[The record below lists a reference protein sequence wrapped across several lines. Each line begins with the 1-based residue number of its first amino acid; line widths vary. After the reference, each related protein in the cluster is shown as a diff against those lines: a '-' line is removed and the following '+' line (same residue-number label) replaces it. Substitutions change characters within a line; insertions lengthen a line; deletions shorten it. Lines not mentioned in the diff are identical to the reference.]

1 MKSSTRWQTP
11 SLLLATGLAS
21 LGASLAN
28 VVLPSL
34 QGALRAS
41 FAEVQG
47 VVVAYLL
54 ATTLLVVVAGR
65 LGDALGRRRLLLA
78 GLALFAGASA
88 ACGLAPSL
96 PLLIAARAVQG
107 AGAAVLVALAPALAG
122 DAAPRG
128 RAGSA
133 LGLLGTASAVGTALG
148 PTLGGLLLGALDWR
162 APFLVLAALALASL
176 AVAGR
181 HLPAEPAAGRTAG
194 PPLLALLR
202 EPALRAGLIA
212 SALVAAVVMTTTVVG
227 PFHLSRGLGLSPA
240 VVGLLLSV
248 GPAVVA
254 LAGAPAGRLVDRVGA
269 RRAGLAGLAGMV
281 VAALALAALPL
292 RLGVAGYLAPLVG
305 LTACYALFQTANTTA
320 VLGELRPDRRGAVSG
335 VLALS
340 RNLGLLGGASILGGL
355 FGWAA
360 GTGATPAD
368 VALGT
373 QTTFG
378 AATLLLVAALSTLR
392 PRSPADMVRH
402 GQEGARGAEK
412 GADGQEAEAV
422 QSIRVRIH
430 AGSGR
435 SAASSGTCARRARP

>member
-1 MKSSTRWQTP
+1 MTNTTRWQT
-11 SLLLATGLAS
+11 SGLLLATGLAS

-28 VVLPSL
+28 VALPSL
-34 QGALRAS
+34 QGAFGAS
-41 FAEVQG
+41 LAEVQG

-78 GLALFAGASA
+78 GLALFAVASV

-96 PLLIAARAVQG
+96 PLLVAARAAQG
-107 AGAAVLVALAPALAG
+107 AGAAVMVALAPALAG

-148 PTLGGLLLGALDWR
+148 PTLGGLLLGALGWR
-162 APFLVLAALALASL
+162 APFLVLAALALAGL

-181 HLPAEPAAGRTAG
+181 HLPAERPAAGRTAG
-194 PPLLALLR
+194 APLLALLC
-202 EPALRAGLIA
+202 EPALRAGLLT
-212 SALVAAVVMTTTVVG
+212 SALVAAVVMATTLVG

-269 RRAGLAGLAGMV
+269 RRAGLAGLVGMV
-281 VAALALAALPL
+281 VGALGLSLLPG
-292 RLGVAGYLAPLVG
+292 RLGVAGYLAPLVV
-305 LTACYALFQTANTTA
+305 LTAGYALFQTANTTA
-320 VLGELRPDRRGAVSG
+320 VLAGLPADRRGVVSG
-335 VLALS
+335 LLALS
-340 RNLGLLGGASILGGL
+340 RNLGLLVGASALGAL
-355 FGWAA
+355 FAWAA
-360 GTGATPAD
+360 GTGAAPAD
-368 VALGT
+368 VVAGT

-378 AATLLLVAALSTLR
+378 AATLLLLAALAIAGPLR
-392 PRSPADMVRH
+392 PRGCACRPRRCDP
-402 GQEGARGAEK
+402 
-412 GADGQEAEAV
+412 D
-422 QSIRVRIH
+422 RVRVDR
-430 AGSGR
+430 G
-435 SAASSGTCARRARP
+435 RRADRVRSPSGASRGFMPTAGLASA